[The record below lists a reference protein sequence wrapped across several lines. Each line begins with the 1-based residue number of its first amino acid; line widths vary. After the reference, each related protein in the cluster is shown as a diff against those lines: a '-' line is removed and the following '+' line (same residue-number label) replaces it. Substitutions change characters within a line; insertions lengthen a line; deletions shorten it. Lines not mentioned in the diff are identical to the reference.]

1 MKSIQLHQIDLN
13 LLVVFQQL
21 MQQRQVSRTAA
32 LMGVSQPA
40 ISNALARLRTLLD
53 DPLFVRT
60 PAGMQPTPRAAALAE
75 PVAQALAQLQGALNQ
90 GEAFDPARSERQF
103 QICMTDIGE
112 IYFLPWLVATLAQ
125 RAPGITLST
134 LRNTAVNL
142 QEEMANGHVD
152 LAIGLLPQLKGG
164 YFKRQL
170 FTQRYVCL
178 MRQGHPLATRRTL
191 TEAAYAAAE
200 HVLVVAQGTGHGQVD
215 ELLAKRGLRRRV
227 RLTVP
232 HFVAMGHL
240 LSQTD
245 LLATVPE
252 RLAQALLDPFGLVAK
267 LTPVTL
273 PEASISVFWH
283 ARQNK
288 DPANRWLR
296 GLAFER
302 FGAS

>member
-1 MKSIQLHQIDLN
+1 MNAIALHQIDLN

-60 PAGMQPTPRAAALAE
+60 PAGMQPTPRAQALAE
-75 PVAQALAQLQGALNQ
+75 PVAQALAQLHSALNV

-112 IYFLPWLVATLAQ
+112 IYFLPWLVATLAE
-125 RAPGITLST
+125 RAPRITLST

-164 YFKRQL
+164 FFKRQL

-178 MRQGHPLATRRTL
+178 MRQGHPLARRTL
-191 TEAAYAAAE
+191 SEAAYTAAE

-267 LTPVTL
+267 PTPVAL

-283 ARQNK
+283 ARQHK
-288 DPANRWLR
+288 DLANRWLR

>member
-1 MKSIQLHQIDLN
+1 VKPLQLHQIDLN

-32 LMGVSQPA
+32 LLGVSQPA
-40 ISNALARLRTLLD
+40 VSNALARLRTLLD

-60 PAGMQPTPRAAALAE
+60 PAGMQPTPRAQALAD
-75 PVAQALAQLQGALNQ
+75 PVAQALAQLEGALNP

-103 QICMTDIGE
+103 RIVM
-112 IYFLPWLVATLAQ
+112 
-125 RAPGITLST
+125 
-134 LRNTAVNL
+134 
-142 QEEMANGHVD
+142 MASGHVD

-178 MRQGHPLATRRTL
+178 MRQGHPLARRAL
-191 TEAAYAAAE
+191 SEAAYTAAE

-215 ELLAKRGLRRRV
+215 ELLAKRGMRRRV

-252 RLAQALLDPFGLVAK
+252 RLAQALLEPFGLVAK
-267 LTPVTL
+267 PTPVAL

-302 FGAS
+302 FGAG

>member
-40 ISNALARLRTLLD
+40 ISNALARLRALLD

-60 PAGMQPTPRAAALAE
+60 PAGMQPTPRAMALDQ

-103 QICMTDIGE
+103 QIGMTDIGE
-112 IYFLPWLVATLAQ
+112 IYFLPWLVATLAE

-142 QEEMANGHVD
+142 QEEMASGHVD

-178 MRQGHPLATRRTL
+178 MRRGHPLARRTL
-191 TEAAYAAAE
+191 TEAAYTGAE

-215 ELLAKRGLRRRV
+215 ELLARRGLRRRV

-252 RLAQALLDPFGLVAK
+252 RLAQALLEPFGLVVK
-267 LTPVTL
+267 PTPVAL
-273 PEASISVFWH
+273 PEAGISVFWH
-283 ARQNK
+283 ARQHK
-288 DPANRWLR
+288 DSANRWLR
-296 GLAFER
+296 ALAFER
-302 FGAS
+302 FGAG